1 MKLKTNFENNL
12 LDAGWVRR
20 VLDAPV
26 WDSRWGDI
34 MMFKRGGS
42 YKIVKYESIK
52 KGGGIS
58 ASAQVSIYKVNEVF
72 NDG

>member
-26 WDSRWGDI
+26 WNSRWGDI

-42 YKIVKYESIK
+42 YKIIKRESINP
-52 KGGGIS
+52 S
-58 ASAQVSIYKVNEVF
+58 AEVTIYKVNEVF